1 MPDAFRTWVNS
12 GTIKG
17 VSPDGRVLVGVGAA
31 LAGFQGYI
39 VVLGSNL
46 VMP

>member
-1 MPDAFRTWVNS
+1 MPDAFATWVNT
-12 GTIKG
+12 GAIRG
-17 VSPDGRVLVGVGAA
+17 ISPDGRVLVGTGAA
-31 LAGFQGYI
+31 LGGFQGYI